1 MRLVFAGTPDVAV
14 PSLDA
19 LHASTHEIV
28 AVVSRPP
35 AASGRGRSVSP
46 SAVAARAQELEIP
59 VITTDPRLPEF
70 VGQLRELQP
79 ECCPVVAYG
88 ALLSGEVLAVPS
100 RGWINLHFSLLPAWR
115 GAAPVQAAILHGDD
129 VTGATTFLLDEG
141 MDTGPTL
148 GVVTESV
155 SPLDTAG
162 ELLQRLSVSGAELL
176 VRTLDAWEQGGL
188 EPRTQT
194 TDGVSY
200 APKIVIDDA
209 RIDWATTALRV
220 SRVVRA
226 CTPSPGAWTTFRA
239 ERIRLLPVATDRD
252 ISLPPGVIL
261 VERKRVLV
269 GTSTQALELG
279 EVVPTGKRQMPAS
292 DWARGVRIESGES
305 FA

>member
-35 AASGRGRSVSP
+35 AASGRGRSVTP
-46 SAVAARAQELEIP
+46 SAVAARAQELDIP

-70 VGQLRELQP
+70 VGQLCELQP

-88 ALLSGEVLAVPS
+88 ALLTREVLAVPS

-141 MDTGPTL
+141 MDTGPIL

>member
-46 SAVAARAQELEIP
+46 SAVAARAHELGIP

-88 ALLSGEVLAVPS
+88 ALLSSEVLAVPS

-162 ELLQRLSVSGAELL
+162 GLLQRLSVSGAELL

-200 APKIVIDDA
+200 APKIAIDDA

-239 ERIRLLPVATDRD
+239 ERIRLLPVAMDREV
-252 ISLPPGVIL
+252 ILPPGIIS
-261 VERKRVLV
+261 VERTRVLV

>member
-19 LHASTHEIV
+19 LHASMHEIV
-28 AVVSRPP
+28 AVVTRPP
-35 AASGRGRSVSP
+35 AASGRGRSISP
-46 SAVAARAQELEIP
+46 SAVAARAVELGIP
-59 VITTDPRLPEF
+59 VIIANPRLPDF
-70 VGQLRELQP
+70 ADLLRELQP

-88 ALLSGEVLAVPS
+88 SLLPREVLAIPP

-155 SPLDTAG
+155 APLDTAG
-162 ELLQRLSVSGAELL
+162 EVLQRLSVSGAELL

-188 EPRTQT
+188 DPRTQSA
-194 TDGVSY
+194 DGVSY
-200 APKIVIDDA
+200 APKIAIDDA
-209 RIDWATTALRV
+209 RIDWTTTALRV

-226 CTPSPGAWTTFRA
+226 CTPSPGAWTTFRS
-239 ERIRLLPVATDRD
+239 ERMRLLPVAADREMT
-252 ISLPPGVIL
+252 LPPGVIA
-261 VERKRVLV
+261 VERTRVLV

-279 EVVPTGKRQMPAS
+279 DVVPTGKRQMPAS

-305 FA
+305 FV

>member
-88 ALLSGEVLAVPS
+88 ALLTREVLAVPS

>member
-19 LHASTHEIV
+19 LHASTHEIA
-28 AVVSRPP
+28 AVVTRPP

-46 SAVAARAQELEIP
+46 SAVAARALDLGIP
-59 VITTDPRLPEF
+59 VLTANPRLPEF
-70 VGQLRELQP
+70 IELLRELQP
-79 ECCPVVAYG
+79 DCCPVVAYG
-88 ALLSGEVLAVPS
+88 ALLPSEVLAIPA

-129 VTGATTFLLDEG
+129 VSGATTFLLDEG

-148 GVVTESV
+148 GVVTEAV
-155 SPLDTAG
+155 RPLDTAG
-162 ELLQRLSVSGAELL
+162 ELLQRLSWSGAELL

-188 EPRTQT
+188 EPRTQSL
-194 TDGVSY
+194 DGVSY
-200 APKIVIDDA
+200 APKIAIDDA

-226 CTPSPGAWTTFRA
+226 CTPSPGAWTTFRS
-239 ERIRLLPVATDRD
+239 ERMRLLPVAMDREVT
-252 ISLPPGVIL
+252 LPPGVIS
-261 VERKRVLV
+261 VERKHVLV
-269 GTSTQALELG
+269 GTSTQALVLG

-292 DWARGVRIESGES
+292 DWARGVRIESGE
-305 FA
+305 FFV

>member
-46 SAVAARAQELEIP
+46 SAVAARAHELGIP

-162 ELLQRLSVSGAELL
+162 GLLQRLSVSGAELL

-188 EPRTQT
+188 EPRAQT

-200 APKIVIDDA
+200 APKIAIDDA

-239 ERIRLLPVATDRD
+239 ERIRLLPVAMDREV
-252 ISLPPGVIL
+252 ILPPGIIS
-261 VERKRVLV
+261 VERTRVLV

-279 EVVPTGKRQMPAS
+279 EVVPTGKRQMPAT

>member
-19 LHASTHEIV
+19 LHASMHEIV
-28 AVVSRPP
+28 AVVTRPP
-35 AASGRGRSVSP
+35 AASGRGRSISP
-46 SAVAARAQELEIP
+46 SAVAARAVELGIP
-59 VITTDPRLPEF
+59 VITANPRLPDF
-70 VGQLRELQP
+70 ADLLRDLQP

-88 ALLSGEVLAVPS
+88 SLLPREVLAIPP

-155 SPLDTAG
+155 APLDTAG
-162 ELLQRLSVSGAELL
+162 EVLQRLSVSGAELL

-188 EPRTQT
+188 DPRTQSA
-194 TDGVSY
+194 DGVSY
-200 APKIVIDDA
+200 APKIAIDDA
-209 RIDWATTALRV
+209 RIDWTTTALRV

-226 CTPSPGAWTTFRA
+226 CTPSPGAWTTFRG
-239 ERIRLLPVATDRD
+239 ERMRLLPVAADREMT
-252 ISLPPGVIL
+252 LPPGVIA
-261 VERKRVLV
+261 VERTRVLV

-279 EVVPTGKRQMPAS
+279 DVVPTGKRQMPAS

-305 FA
+305 FV

>member
-14 PSLDA
+14 PSLEA
-19 LHASTHEIV
+19 LHASKHEIA
-28 AVVSRPP
+28 AVVTRPP

-46 SAVAARAQELEIP
+46 SAVAARAIELGIP
-59 VITTDPRLPEF
+59 VITTNPRLPDF
-70 VGQLRELQP
+70 VDLLRELQP

-88 ALLSGEVLAVPS
+88 ALLPREVLAVPP

-155 SPLDTAG
+155 APLDTAG
-162 ELLQRLSVSGAELL
+162 EVLRRLSVSGAELL
-176 VRTLDAWEQGGL
+176 VCTLDAWEHGGL
-188 EPRTQT
+188 DPRTQSG
-194 TDGVSY
+194 DGVSY
-200 APKIVIDDA
+200 APKIAIDDA
-209 RIDWATTALRV
+209 RIDWTTTGLRV

-226 CTPSPGAWTTFRA
+226 CTPSPGAWTTFRN
-239 ERIRLLPVATDRD
+239 ERMRLLPVAIDRELT
-252 ISLPPGVIL
+252 LPPGVIL
-261 VERKRVLV
+261 VERTRVLV
-269 GTSTQALELG
+269 GTSTQAIELG

-292 DWARGVRIESGES
+292 DWARGVRIESGE
-305 FA
+305 FFV

>member
-46 SAVAARAQELEIP
+46 SAVAARAQELDIP

-70 VGQLRELQP
+70 VGQLCELQP

-162 ELLQRLSVSGAELL
+162 TLLQRLSVSGAELL

-200 APKIVIDDA
+200 APKIAIDDA

-239 ERIRLLPVATDRD
+239 ERIRLLPVAMDREV
-252 ISLPPGVIL
+252 ILPPGIIS
-261 VERKRVLV
+261 VERTRVLV

>member
-19 LHASTHEIV
+19 LHASMHEIV
-28 AVVSRPP
+28 AVVTRPP
-35 AASGRGRSVSP
+35 AASGRGRSISP
-46 SAVAARAQELEIP
+46 SAVAARAVELGIP
-59 VITTDPRLPEF
+59 VITANPRLPDF
-70 VGQLRELQP
+70 ADLLRELQP

-88 ALLSGEVLAVPS
+88 SLLPREVLAIPP

-155 SPLDTAG
+155 APLDTAG
-162 ELLQRLSVSGAELL
+162 EVLQRLSVSGAELL

-188 EPRTQT
+188 DPRTQSA
-194 TDGVSY
+194 DGVSY
-200 APKIVIDDA
+200 APKIAIDDA
-209 RIDWATTALRV
+209 RIDWTTTALRV

-226 CTPSPGAWTTFRA
+226 STPSPGAWTTFRS
-239 ERIRLLPVATDRD
+239 ERMRLLPVAADRELT
-252 ISLPPGVIL
+252 LPPGVIA
-261 VERKRVLV
+261 VERTRVLV

-279 EVVPTGKRQMPAS
+279 DVVPTGKRQMPAS

-305 FA
+305 FV

>member
-1 MRLVFAGTPDVAV
+1 MRVVFAGTPDVAV

-19 LHASTHEIV
+19 LYASTHDIA
-28 AVVSRPP
+28 AVITRPP
-35 AASGRGRSVSP
+35 AASGRGRSVMP
-46 SAVAARAQELEIP
+46 SAVATRALELGIP
-59 VITTDPRLPEF
+59 VITANPRLPDF
-70 VGQLRELQP
+70 VNLLRDLQP

-88 ALLSGEVLAVPS
+88 ALLPSEVLDVPP

-129 VTGATTFLLDEG
+129 ITGATTFLLDPG

-162 ELLQRLSVSGAELL
+162 ELLHRLSESGAQLL
-176 VRTLDAWEQGGL
+176 VRTLDAWEHGGL
-188 EPRTQT
+188 EPRTQPM
-194 TDGVSY
+194 DGVSY
-200 APKIVIDDA
+200 APKIAIDDA
-209 RIDWATTALRV
+209 RMDWSTTALRI
-220 SRVVRA
+220 SRVIRA

-239 ERIRLLPVATDRD
+239 ERMRLLPVTTECEVT
-252 ISLPPGVIL
+252 LPPGVIS

-279 EVVPTGKRQMPAS
+279 EVIPTGKRQMSAA
-292 DWARGVRIESGES
+292 DWARGVRIESGE
-305 FA
+305 FFV

>member
-19 LHASTHEIV
+19 LHASTHDVV
-28 AVVSRPP
+28 AVVTRPP
-35 AASGRGRSVSP
+35 AASGRGRNVSP
-46 SAVAARAQELEIP
+46 SAVALRALELGIP
-59 VITTDPRLPEF
+59 VITSSPRLPDF
-70 VGQLRELQP
+70 VKLLRELRP

-88 ALLSGEVLAVPS
+88 ELLPSEVLAVPS

-155 SPLDTAG
+155 APLDTAG
-162 ELLQRLSVSGAELL
+162 ELLQRLATSGAELL

-188 EPRTQT
+188 EPRTQS

-200 APKIVIDDA
+200 APKISIDDA
-209 RIDWATTALRV
+209 RVDWATTALRV
-220 SRVVRA
+220 SRVIRA
-226 CTPSPGAWTTFRA
+226 CTPSPGAWTSFRA
-239 ERIRLLPVATDRD
+239 ERIRLMPVAIDREVT
-252 ISLPPGVIL
+252 LPPGAIS

-269 GTSTQALELG
+269 GTTTQALVLG
-279 EVVPTGKRQMPAS
+279 EVVPPGKRQMSAA
-292 DWARGVRIESGES
+292 DWARGVRIESGE
-305 FA
+305 FFV

>member
-46 SAVAARAQELEIP
+46 SAVDARALELGIP

-162 ELLQRLSVSGAELL
+162 GLLQRLSVSGAELL

-200 APKIVIDDA
+200 APKIAIDDA

-239 ERIRLLPVATDRD
+239 ERIRLLPVAMDREV
-252 ISLPPGVIL
+252 ILPPGIIS
-261 VERKRVLV
+261 VERTRVLV
-269 GTSTQALELG
+269 GTSTRALELG

>member
-14 PSLDA
+14 PSLEA
-19 LHASTHEIV
+19 LHASKHEIA
-28 AVVSRPP
+28 AVVTRPP

-46 SAVAARAQELEIP
+46 SAVAARALELGLP
-59 VITTDPRLPEF
+59 VITANPRQSEF
-70 VGQLRELQP
+70 VGLLRELQP

-88 ALLSGEVLAVPS
+88 ALLPTDVLAIPL

-148 GVVTESV
+148 GMLTESV

-176 VRTLDAWEQGGL
+176 VRTLDAWEHGGL
-188 EPRTQT
+188 DPRTQSA
-194 TDGVSY
+194 DGVSY
-200 APKIVIDDA
+200 APKIAIDDA

-239 ERIRLLPVATDRD
+239 ERLRLLPVSTDREVT
-252 ISLPPGVIL
+252 LPPGVIA
-261 VERKRVLV
+261 VERTRVLV
-269 GTSTQALELG
+269 GTATQAIELG
-279 EVVPTGKRQMPAS
+279 EVVPTGKRQMPAA

-305 FA
+305 FV